1 MKSFFSPWGIATGV
15 LLLIPYIFLEKQ
27 WDFAASF
34 ISITIAAFIIAGI
47 VVKCIKKVK
56 GGTKFRSGQK

>member
-1 MKSFFSPWGIATGV
+1 MKSFFSPWGIVTGL

-34 ISITIAAFIIAGI
+34 ISITIAAVIIAGI